1 MDNESTASCVS
12 LRSLEKM
19 YSVSY
24 WIMQGNF
31 VLRDGD
37 FAVLSEVDG
46 LFDVPN
52 PIQFQVIGTVVPP
65 SIR

>member
-1 MDNESTASCVS
+1 
-12 LRSLEKM
+12 M

-37 FAVLSEVDG
+37 FAELSEVDG

-52 PIQFQVIGTVVPP
+52 PIRFQVIGTVVPP